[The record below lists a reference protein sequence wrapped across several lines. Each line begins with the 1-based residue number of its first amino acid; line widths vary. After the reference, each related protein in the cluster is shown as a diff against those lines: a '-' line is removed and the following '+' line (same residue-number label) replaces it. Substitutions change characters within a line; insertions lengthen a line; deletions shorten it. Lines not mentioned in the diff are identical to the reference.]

1 MVGHSRCCACIYCR
15 IRVFCTAYSVAVQ
28 NEQKSFDGFNLELLE
43 LSEKWKLRTM
53 TTSFSITQ
61 HSIIENAVK
70 TENEV
75 KTEHKVK
82 RLNTIRCKPIGLSH
96 SVKKTR
102 S

>member
-1 MVGHSRCCACIYCR
+1 MESKIEVNI
-15 IRVFCTAYSVAVQ
+15 VFALFDQ
-28 NEQKSFDGFNLELLE
+28 NSFDGFNLELLE

-61 HSIIENAVK
+61 HSIKENVVK
-70 TENEV
+70 TENEVKTEHEVKKENEV

-82 RLNTIRCKPIGLSH
+82 RLNTIRCKPIGLSN
-96 SVKKTR
+96 SFKKNR